1 MKKSIVATA
10 VLLGIFIS
18 GCGASGDA
26 SNEKAAAKSTGVA
39 KEDVCTLLTT
49 SEVSKLVGEPVH
61 EGERDTKH
69 TYPNTSVCT
78 WTSVSHDMPLLV
90 LTYNL
95 HASSHDL
102 DYYAPPQD
110 MGNTVKKLNSSGN
123 ESIAVLTSKQTLFEV
138 IVRSGDNAVLL
149 TAPYLKG
156 KEGNTYWQNEVKL
169 AELAAQRASGKQ

>member
-1 MKKSIVATA
+1 MKKLFLTIA

-26 SNEKAAAKSTGVA
+26 SNGKDTSKNDAVA

-49 SEVSKLVGEPVH
+49 AEVSKLVGEQVH
-61 EGERDTKH
+61 KGTRDTKH
-69 TYPNTSVCT
+69 TYPNTSVCS

-95 HASSHDL
+95 QASSKNL
-102 DYYAPPQD
+102 DYYAPPSD
-110 MGNTVKKLNSSGN
+110 MGYTIKKLNNSGN
-123 ESIAVLTSKQTLFEV
+123 ESIAVLTSKQILFEV
-138 IVRSGDNAVLL
+138 IVRSGENIVLL

-156 KEGNTYWQNEVKL
+156 KEGSKNWKNEVEL
-169 AELAAQRASGKQ
+169 AGFAAQRASAKP

>member
-1 MKKSIVATA
+1 MKKSLLIPA

-18 GCGASGDA
+18 GCGASDDA
-26 SNEKAAAKSTGVA
+26 SNEKVTSKSTAVA

-49 SEVSKLVGEPVH
+49 SEVSQLVGEPVH
-61 EGERDTKH
+61 EGKRDTKH

-95 HASSHDL
+95 RASSHDL

-110 MGNTVKKLNSSGN
+110 MGYTVKKLNSSGN

-138 IVRSGDNAVLL
+138 IVRSSDNAVLL

-156 KEGNTYWQNEVKL
+156 KEGSGNWKSEIKL